1 MKKKIAITI
10 FLLLTMMTTSVF
22 ATAKSTDVTM
32 EVVEDNICTIKLNDD
47 SSFEKKMIQYDL
59 KKHQV
64 TIQLTVSNNSK

>member
-47 SSFEKKMIQYDL
+47 SSFEKKMIQ
-59 KKHQV
+59 
-64 TIQLTVSNNSK
+64 